1 MADQIIVMEAGRV
14 QAVGT
19 HTELV
24 AVSPLYAELAATQF
38 LAADVNP
45 GS

>member
-1 MADQIIVMEAGRV
+1 MDSGRV

-19 HTELV
+19 HTGLV
-24 AVSPLYAELAATQF
+24 AASPLYAELAATQF